1 MLATLLVL
9 LAIPPTDLV
18 ALGTVVSPRPERS
31 VAILRSQGRTRI
43 VGLGATA
50 FGGRVAEIGAHGV
63 ALDFQGERVDVR
75 LALDQPTP
83 AGPPRPVAPEP
94 ASPAEPPEDP
104 ATPHRDMDR
113 VVVQRRLAEELPRIL
128 AETTLVPVTDAGQV
142 VGFALTRVPQ
152 TGLLTDAGLRPGDVL
167 THINEVP
174 IDGMGTLMGLWP
186 RLQGES
192 EIRAVVLR
200 AGRPVTLAVT
210 LR

>member
-9 LAIPPTDLV
+9 LATPPADLV
-18 ALGTVVSPRPERS
+18 ALGIVVSARPERS

-50 FGGRVAEIGAHGV
+50 FGGRVAEIGSHGV
-63 ALDFQGERVDVR
+63 ALDFQGERVDIR
-75 LALDQPTP
+75 LSLDEPSL
-83 AGPPRPVAPEP
+83 ARPPRPGAPDP
-94 ASPAEPPEDP
+94 ASAAGPPEDP
-104 ATPHRDMDR
+104 ATPHRDMER
-113 VVVQRRLAEELPRIL
+113 GEVQRRLADELPRIL
-128 AETTLVPVTDAGQV
+128 AETTLVPVTEGGQV

-167 THINEVP
+167 THINDVA

-200 AGRPVTLAVT
+200 AGRSVTLAVT